1 MSLHYYRHVPSNLA
15 MKLSNILH
23 RGLIKASAG
32 RQGWDVL
39 HMPVLKLTTTGRKTG
54 LARTVMLTSPHQIG
68 SNLVIVA
75 SKGGADQHPE
85 WFLNLESIPH
95 VHVETRNSTQE
106 MTARIVNPDER
117 EELWEIITAKYGNYA
132 NYQKKTKRL
141 IPLVVLE

>member
-1 MSLHYYRHVPSNLA
+1 MPSNLA

-23 RGLIKASAG
+23 RGLIKTTAG
-32 RQGWDVL
+32 RRGWDL
-39 HMPVLKLTTTGRKTG
+39 INMPVLKLTTTGRKTG

-85 WFLNLESIPH
+85 WFLNLESDPH
-95 VHVETRNSTQE
+95 VHVETRNSSQE
-106 MTARIVNPDER
+106 MTARIINTDER
-117 EELWEIITAKYGNYA
+117 EALWEIITAKYGNYL
-132 NYQKKTKRL
+132 NYQRKTKRE